1 MLGMGDPGSGA
12 STAEGNGSSSN
23 DATAVSSPISLLPG
37 RSVGRWNHRVAL
49 VAARLLCVWFIGAFL
64 ELLGFDLLALL
75 MSLMLKVEVERL

>member
-12 STAEGNGSSSN
+12 STAEGNGSN

-64 ELLGFDLLALL
+64 KLLGFDLLALL